1 MGVKAYLFT
10 FEEFR
15 MKHHRLAYLSQTLF
29 FQLALCLLCSGIAWC
44 EAPIIEA
51 RADLSELS
59 MEQLMLIEVEKVVT
73 ASRFSQQVTEAPASM
88 TVITSEDIHKYGYRT
103 LADILRSVP
112 GMYVTNDRNYS
123 YLGVRG
129 FSRPGDYNSRF
140 LLMID
145 GHRMN
150 DNIYDTAQIGTEF
163 PLDVDL
169 IDHVEVMRGPGSS
182 LYGSNAFFGVIN
194 VITFKAADVGRELS
208 ASGASY
214 NTWSGRASYG
224 ASLDSGLYMI
234 ISGTAFESAGKNL
247 YFPEF
252 AATPSRGNTY
262 HSDDDSSKS
271 IYARLS
277 NANFTLTGLF
287 ASREKGIPTGAYQTV
302 FNDPATRTTDDRGYL
317 NLGYRRAYSDSF
329 EVSAQLFYDHY
340 RYDGTYITDNTPA
353 ASTTNLDTALG
364 TSLGADTVVTFSPTP
379 ENKISLGLEFRHS
392 VNQNQ
397 KNVTADSSVTNLD
410 DQRDSNNWGG
420 FIQDEYHI
428 LKPLRINVGIRYDI
442 YDSFSAV
449 NPRAALVYTPVE
461 TTALKLLY
469 SEAFRAPNAYERFYQ
484 DGATSVASPEL
495 KPEKIRTVDAIWEQ
509 YFLDNYRSSFGGF
522 FYRVTDLISQSTDAA
537 GMLVYRNI
545 DAAEAVGI
553 AASLEGFWRSGLKG
567 RLSYNWQLATD
578 QSSGAQLSNSPRHL
592 AKANVS
598 IPLIRQQLFISP
610 EIQYSSPR
618 ITLNGSRTNDPILA
632 NLTIFCRDIGFKGV
646 EASASIYN
654 LFNVHAQ
661 DVAGEEHGPTLQT
674 IRQDDMTFRFKLS
687 YRF

>member
-1 MGVKAYLFT
+1 
-10 FEEFR
+10 
-15 MKHHRLAYLSQTLF
+15 MKLRSTLSSRCWLMAVIAIAT
-29 FQLALCLLCSGIAWC
+29 LLCSRFAWC
-44 EAPIIEA
+44 EAPVLEA
-51 RADLSELS
+51 RNDLSELS

-88 TVITSEDIHKYGYRT
+88 TVITAEDIHKYGYRT

-112 GMYVTNDRNYS
+112 GMYVTYDRNYS

-194 VITFKAADVGRELS
+194 VITYKAADFGRELS
-208 ASGASY
+208 VSGASY
-214 NTWSGRASYG
+214 KTWNGRASYG
-224 ASLDSGLYMI
+224 TSLNSCLDVV
-234 ISGTAFESAGKNL
+234 ISGTAFDSAGKNL
-247 YFPEF
+247 NFPEF
-252 AATPSRGNTY
+252 AATPSGGNTY
-262 HSDDDSSKS
+262 HTDDDSSKS
-271 IYARLS
+271 IYARVS
-277 NANFTLTGLF
+277 SSDFTLTGLF

-317 NLGYRRAYSDSF
+317 NLGYRRAYTSTL

-340 RYDGTYITDNTPA
+340 RYHGTYITDNSPA
-353 ASTTNLDTALG
+353 ASTTNLDSALG
-364 TSLGADTVVTFSPTP
+364 TSWGADTVVSFSPLP
-379 ENKISLGLEFRHS
+379 ENKVSLGFEFRQ
-392 VNQNQ
+392 NLEQNQ
-397 KNVTADSSVTNLD
+397 KNTNVDPFAINLD
-410 DQRDSNNWGG
+410 DKRNSVNWGG

-428 LKPLRINVGIRYDI
+428 LKPLRINMGIRYDS

-449 NPRAALVYTPVE
+449 SPRAALVYNPVE

-469 SEAFRAPNAYERFYQ
+469 SEAFRAPNIYERYYQ
-484 DGATSVASPEL
+484 DGATAIANPEL

-522 FYRVTDLISQSTDAA
+522 FYRVSDLITQATDTA
-537 GMLVYRNI
+537 GMLIYRNI
-545 DAAEAVGI
+545 DKADALGV
-553 AASLEGFWRSGLKG
+553 AASLEGFWKSGVKG
-567 RLSYNWQLATD
+567 RLSYNWQQATD

-598 IPLIRQQLFISP
+598 VPLIGQQLFISP
-610 EIQYSSPR
+610 ELQYSSPR
-618 ITLNGSRTNDPILA
+618 ITLNRSRTNDPILA
-632 NLTIFCRDIGFKGV
+632 NLTILSRDIWLKGV
-646 EASASIYN
+646 EASTSVYN
-654 LFNVHAQ
+654 LFNVKAQ
-661 DVAGEEHGPTLQT
+661 DVAGEEHGPALQT
-674 IRQDDMTFRFKLS
+674 IRQDGINLSFKLT